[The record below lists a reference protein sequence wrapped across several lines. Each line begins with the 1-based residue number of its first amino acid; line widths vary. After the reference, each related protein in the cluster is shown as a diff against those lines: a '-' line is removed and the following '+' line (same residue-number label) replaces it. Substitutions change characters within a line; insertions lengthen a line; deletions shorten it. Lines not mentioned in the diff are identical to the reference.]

1 MQVFL
6 VCQVNFVKRL
16 EMIGFFTWQN
26 FWRVG
31 KILFLSS
38 EFCQTIGV
46 TPRHM
51 IPKLGDLSVIYE
63 FAKNLPEKFTK
74 IRVTFKE
81 RGIESTKIRDRGPRG
96 RVFFIYFSKSFFTE
110 I

>member
-1 MQVFL
+1 M
-6 VCQVNFVKRL
+6 NFAKRL

-46 TPRHM
+46 APRHM

-96 RVFFIYFSKSFFTE
+96 RVFLYIFQNRFYKNIFSVL
-110 I
+110 